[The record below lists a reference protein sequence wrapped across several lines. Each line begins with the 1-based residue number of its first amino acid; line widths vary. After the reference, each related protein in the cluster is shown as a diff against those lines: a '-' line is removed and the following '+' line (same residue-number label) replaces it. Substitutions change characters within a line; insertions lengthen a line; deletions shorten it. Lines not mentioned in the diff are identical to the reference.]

1 MLLVYCHG
9 QINRIYCF
17 NIIVGLQN
25 GIVLVHVS
33 LYISPHIVGYITY
46 YPAKV
51 REVFRKLRE
60 RMWIGSEV
68 SQQILVPRA
77 TASADFGAARHCVV
91 SVDTPAATVD
101 SLRNTREIGKVSRI
115 FEDFGRN
122 AAQLY
127 VEHCWRTLR
136 GASLAETEHMSTRTS
151 QDFRQQEEEDRIDRG
166 GYQRNSTV
174 SVTLMSIIDCWCY
187 LHIHGLLVLIMLG
200 WLVE

>member
-1 MLLVYCHG
+1 MD
-9 QINRIYCF
+9 R
-17 NIIVGLQN
+17 
-25 GIVLVHVS
+25 
-33 LYISPHIVGYITY
+33 
-46 YPAKV
+46 V
-51 REVFRKLRE
+51 RGE
-60 RMWIGSEV
+60 
-68 SQQILVPRA
+68 
-77 TASADFGAARHCVV
+77 SADFGAARHCVV
-91 SVDTPAATVD
+91 SVDTPAARVD
-101 SLRNTREIGKVSRI
+101 SLRNTKEIGKVSRI

-127 VEHCWRTLR
+127 VKHCWRTLR
-136 GASLAETEHMSTRTS
+136 GASLAETEQMSTRTS